1 MTTIDTVDHD
11 DWLAD
16 IRDRL
21 TQARDE
27 QFARVN
33 ELTATTPDAA
43 EAAAHA
49 AMLAAARQ
57 SLADATAALQRIED
71 GSYGRCEVCGAAINP
86 ERLEIIPH
94 ARTCVSCRR

>member
-16 IRDRL
+16 MRDRL

-27 QFARVN
+27 QSARLLD
-33 ELTATTPDAA
+33 LTATTPDAA
-43 EAAAHA
+43 EAATHA

-57 SLADATAALQRIED
+57 SLADASEALRRIED
-71 GSYGRCEVCGAAINP
+71 GRYGQCTVCGATINP

-94 ARTCVSCRR
+94 ARTCVSCPR